1 MAEWDGEMSDDRLM
15 EEVQRLESLLSEASK
30 VAGRIGVLCRGKGA
44 EGLATTLSASLG
56 AATKAVPVVR
66 RRSIN
71 PVSIDSKASLPPESR
86 REAHS
91 LSAEERAR
99 ALSAEV
105 SRDTR
110 TLSVS
115 LRGEPE
121 LVARVAWW
129 AGRARALLREF
140 GESEWKMRDLVERV
154 LSDLFDLSRRHDL
167 EGIEALDRRWSMD
180 DFGIYCAYQRHLF
193 EGTPLELSEHEQQV
207 LWNALVR
214 ALLLPGRPVSNLK
227 ASRVLN
233 AAAASLGIDHP
244 LVAEARVVYGERLSR
259 VSKASPS
266 PVQGG
271 PPASSRSP
279 ESGRVPP
286 STRAPASVRA
296 PDSMR
301 APASARSSEP
311 AAVTVTRGRRA
322 FLVGG
327 SYSHPT
333 QQSEIQQHFK
343 FSKFK
348 WLTATSGSPE
358 SIARLAAAIEPEAY
372 DVVFLLPG
380 SEVDELKVVVAA
392 CIAAEIP
399 LVRLSS
405 NYEETSFGQ
414 AATSFFG

>member
-1 MAEWDGEMSDDRLM
+1 MDEWDGEMSDDRLM

-30 VAGRIGVLCRGKGA
+30 VAGRIGVLCRARGTEKFA
-44 EGLATTLSASLG
+44 ASLSASLG
-56 AATKAVPVVR
+56 AAAKAVPVVR
-66 RRSIN
+66 RRSTH
-71 PVSIDSKASLPPESR
+71 PVSMEGKVAAPPESR
-86 REAHS
+86 RDGHS
-91 LSAEERAR
+91 PSAEERAR

-105 SRDTR
+105 SRDSR
-110 TLSVS
+110 TISVS
-115 LRGEPE
+115 LRGDPE

-129 AGRARALLREF
+129 AGRARALLREL

-154 LSDLFDLSRRHDL
+154 LSDLFDLARRHDL

-180 DFGIYCAYQRHLF
+180 DFGIYCAYQRHLC

-233 AAAASLGIDHP
+233 AAAASLGVDHP
-244 LVAEARVVYGERLSR
+244 LIMEARVLYGERLSR
-259 VSKASPS
+259 ISKSNPPPAMAS
-266 PVQGG
+266 
-271 PPASSRSP
+271 PPASSRAP

-286 STRAPASVRA
+286 STRAPSSVRA
-296 PDSMR
+296 PESSR
-301 APASARSSEP
+301 VPPSIRSGLS
-311 AAVTVTRGRRA
+311 AAVAVTRGRRA

-333 QQSEIQQHFK
+333 QQSEIQQQFK

-348 WLTATSGSPE
+348 WLTATSGSPD
-358 SIARLAAAIEPEAY
+358 SMARLAAAIEPGAY

-380 SEVDELKVVVAA
+380 SDVDELKVVVEA
-392 CIAAEIP
+392 CTAAEIP
-399 LVRLSS
+399 SVRLPS
-405 NYEETSFGQ
+405 NYDEASFAE
-414 AATSFFG
+414 AAAGFFS